1 MTAEKSPIN
10 AHYRRSC
17 DVVFYKLH
25 NANKVSEKRCFGQG
39 RVFDLALPNAIILIN
54 VRTRFLKDHNMVV
67 DAG

>member
-1 MTAEKSPIN
+1 
-10 AHYRRSC
+10 
-17 DVVFYKLH
+17 
-25 NANKVSEKRCFGQG
+25 FGQG